1 MLCISLT
8 IVRSLSPPLLTH
20 RVTYCCMDNKQHI
33 QTDASSDEAEQNLVY
48 DVFLDELISKE
59 EVEGIE
65 RAYQGQV
72 EQWLYY
78 HNG

>member
-1 MLCISLT
+1 
-8 IVRSLSPPLLTH
+8 
-20 RVTYCCMDNKQHI
+20 MDNTEHKMY
-33 QTDASSDEAEQNLVY
+33 QTEADAEENARDDKDLVY

-65 RAYQGQV
+65 RAYEGQV

>member
-1 MLCISLT
+1 MVYINNADISW
-8 IVRSLSPPLLTH
+8 H
-20 RVTYCCMDNKQHI
+20 
-33 QTDASSDEAEQNLVY
+33 QTDADIAEAEQDLVY

-59 EVEGIE
+59 EAEGIE
-65 RAYQGQV
+65 RAYKGQV

>member
-1 MLCISLT
+1 
-8 IVRSLSPPLLTH
+8 
-20 RVTYCCMDNKQHI
+20 MDNTKHKTY
-33 QTDASSDEAEQNLVY
+33 QTEADAEENARDDKDLVY

-65 RAYQGQV
+65 RAYEGQV

>member
-1 MLCISLT
+1 M
-8 IVRSLSPPLLTH
+8 
-20 RVTYCCMDNKQHI
+20 Y
-33 QTDASSDEAEQNLVY
+33 QTEADAEENARDDKDLVY

-59 EVEGIE
+59 EAEGIE
-65 RAYQGQV
+65 RAYKGQV

>member
-1 MLCISLT
+1 
-8 IVRSLSPPLLTH
+8 
-20 RVTYCCMDNKQHI
+20 MDNTEHKMY
-33 QTDASSDEAEQNLVY
+33 QTEADAEENARDDKDLVY

-59 EVEGIE
+59 EAEGIE
-65 RAYQGQV
+65 RAYKGQV